1 MLVSRNVYTMRVKA
15 LTDQAIAKEIGA
27 RIQALRLKRNISV
40 EDVAINAGISRQTVY
55 LLLRHGR
62 GTLPNLIAVLRAI
75 DELERLSSLVADVL
89 PSPIQI
95 VRMEGKKRK
104 RASGRRVSSDGS
116 VAATSSRKKTSDW

>member
-1 MLVSRNVYTMRVKA
+1 MRLKA
-15 LTDQAIAKEIGA
+15 QTDQAIAKEIGA

-40 EDVAINAGISRQTVY
+40 EDVAINVGISRQTVY
-55 LLLRHGR
+55 LLLKHGK

-104 RASGRRVSSDGS
+104 RASGHRISSDGS
-116 VAATSSRKKTSDW
+116 VVATSSRKKTSDW